1 MEMQKAFFKALV
13 CVTFLVTFIDK
24 NSAMHHRKRVSIR
37 EENAIDLYEF
47 YTSNCD
53 KIYHLYNNNNT
64 YVKSICHL
72 HEFINFPLA
81 RKECESLNLK
91 LYVIKTEEDEEA
103 LVKHENSIHEKANEM
118 SFWIYG
124 KKNERGKWYAKK
136 QFLNIVLK
144 GENGQCLMLSNKM
157 GAFKKYA
164 NNCTTP
170 MSAICELE
178 LSKVI
183 RDLLKI
189 YPSTGIKKEI
199 PLIEE

>member
-1 MEMQKAFFKALV
+1 M
-13 CVTFLVTFIDK
+13 
-24 NSAMHHRKRVSIR
+24 RSI
-37 EENAIDLYEF
+37 YEF

-124 KKNERGKWYAKK
+124 KKNERGK
-136 QFLNIVLK
+136 
-144 GENGQCLMLSNKM
+144 CNKM

-170 MSAICELE
+170 MSAILELE